1 MDSKKEITDPTER
14 KVLEALDNKQWSW
27 RTLDGLTKS
36 TDLSETEVLSTL
48 NKYKDLIRVAQSGK
62 YGLLYQLVDRTEPA
76 EEPFIEKALDYLSMG
91 RRGIA

>member
-1 MDSKKEITDPTER
+1 MTPKGETTDPTEH
-14 KVLEALDNKQWSW
+14 KVLEALDDKQWSW

-36 TDLSETEVLSTL
+36 TGLSESEVLSTL
-48 NKYKDLIRVAQSGK
+48 KKYKDIIRVGQSLK
-62 YGLLYQLVDRTEPA
+62 YGLIYQLAERTEPA